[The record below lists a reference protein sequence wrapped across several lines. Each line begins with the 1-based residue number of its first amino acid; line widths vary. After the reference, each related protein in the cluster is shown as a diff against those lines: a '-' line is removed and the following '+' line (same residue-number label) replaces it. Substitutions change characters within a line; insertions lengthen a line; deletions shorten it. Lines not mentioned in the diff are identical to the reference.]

1 MWAYICPELLKAIE
15 AEPETSLVSEH
26 LNSMARCIEIL
37 GRGCLNEQA
46 MADLVKI
53 MISTMTEHFER
64 QAERNKKRSDEDYDE
79 GKVFFALLPFWTLFG
94 VKKDIDDGKLLGY
107 WRLYG
112 RFGHFFARSI

>member
-79 GKVFFALLPFWTLFG
+79 GKFWLENSGSGSSLFVTYQKNAHG
-94 VKKDIDDGKLLGY
+94 VPAHGT
-107 WRLYG
+107 
-112 RFGHFFARSI
+112 A